1 MPESPDDLTRAAP
14 APAAPRSRPLL
25 RRPWFWLLV
34 IALAAGGYWAIDFAK
49 RRAGGTGE
57 APVAQGAGTGGA
69 PSGGPPEASPPGA
82 AGAQAPGRAGA
93 PGPGGRGPAG
103 AERSIPVTVA
113 TAERA
118 DVPVV
123 LNALGTVSS
132 LRTVTVRSRVDGQLL
147 RVNFREGQMV
157 KAGELL
163 AEIDPRP
170 FEVQLAQAQG
180 QLARDRAL
188 LENAR
193 LDLER
198 YRTLVEQEAASAQ
211 QLDTQQALVRQYE
224 GTVKSDQG
232 QVDNA
237 RLQLAYAR
245 ITAPFPGRLGLRL
258 VDPGNIVRAG
268 DATGIVT
275 ITQVQPI
282 GVTFSVPEKDLSPV
296 LQRYRE
302 GKSMTVRALDR
313 EQRVVLATGRLTTLD
328 NQIDVATGTLK
339 MRAEFANADGAL
351 FPNQFVN
358 VRLRIDVLKGAIV
371 VPSAA
376 VQRGS
381 PGTYVYAVQD
391 DGTVALRKVATG
403 PVDGERTVVA
413 SGISAGERVVVDGVD
428 NLRDGARVE
437 PIDKAAAER
446 TASQPAAARKR
457 QAPQPR

>member
-1 MPESPDDLTRAAP
+1 MPESPDDLTRAAA

-413 SGISAGERVVVDGVD
+413 SGTSAGERVVVDGVD

>member
-1 MPESPDDLTRAAP
+1 MPESPVDAERAAP
-14 APAAPRSRPLL
+14 AVPRSRPLL
-25 RRPWFWLLV
+25 RRPWFWLLLL
-34 IALAAGGYWAIDFAK
+34 ALAAGGYWAIDFAK

-57 APVAQGAGTGGA
+57 APVAQGTETGGA
-69 PSGGPPEASPPGA
+69 PTGGPAGASAPGA
-82 AGAQAPGRAGA
+82 GGAQAPGRAGA
-93 PGPGGRGPAG
+93 PGPVGRGAG
-103 AERSIPVTVA
+103 GTERPIPVTVA
-113 TAERA
+113 AAERA

-157 KAGELL
+157 KAGDLL

-188 LENAR
+188 LENAK

-198 YRTLVEQEAASAQ
+198 YRTLVAQEAASAQ

-224 GTVKSDQG
+224 GAVKSDQG

-237 RLQLAYAR
+237 RLQLEYAR

-282 GVTFSVPEKDLSPV
+282 GVTFSVPEKDLAPV
-296 LQRYRE
+296 LKRYRE
-302 GKSMTVRALDR
+302 GRSMTVQALDR

-339 MRAEFANADGAL
+339 MKAEFANADGAL

-358 VRLRIDVLKGAIV
+358 VRLRIDVLEGATV

-391 DGTVALRKVATG
+391 GGTVALRKIVTG
-403 PVDGERTVVA
+403 PVDGERTVVT

-446 TASQPAAARKR
+446 AAAQPAAARKR
-457 QAPQPR
+457 SAR

>member
-1 MPESPDDLTRAAP
+1 
-14 APAAPRSRPLL
+14 
-25 RRPWFWLLV
+25 
-34 IALAAGGYWAIDFAK
+34 
-49 RRAGGTGE
+49 
-57 APVAQGAGTGGA
+57 
-69 PSGGPPEASPPGA
+69 
-82 AGAQAPGRAGA
+82 
-93 PGPGGRGPAG
+93 
-103 AERSIPVTVA
+103 VTVA

-302 GKSMTVRALDR
+302 GESMTVQALDR

>member
-1 MPESPDDLTRAAP
+1 MLY
-14 APAAPRSRPLL
+14 
-25 RRPWFWLLV
+25 RPWFWLLV
-34 IALAAGGYWAIDFAK
+34 LVALAALGYGAAHYLAA
-49 RRAGGTGE
+49 RRAE
-57 APVAQGAGTGGA
+57 APA
-69 PSGGPPEASPPGA
+69 P
-82 AGAQAPGRAGA
+82 GAQAPAAPGA
-93 PGPGGRGPAG
+93 PGASPQARGGGGAPGAGPPAAGTGRPGAPGGRPGG
-103 AERSIPVTVA
+103 ERPIPVTVA
-113 TAERA
+113 RAETA

-123 LNALGTVSS
+123 LHALGTVTS

-170 FEVQLAQAQG
+170 FQVQLEQAQG

-198 YRTLVEQEAASAQ
+198 YRTLVAQDAASAQ

-224 GTVKSDQG
+224 GIVRSDQG
-232 QVDNA
+232 QVDDA
-237 RLQLAYAR
+237 RLQLSYAR
-245 ITAPFPGRLGLRL
+245 ITAPFSGRLGLRL

-282 GVTFSVPEKDLSPV
+282 GVTFSLPEKDLAPV
-296 LQRYRE
+296 LERYRK
-302 GKSMTVRALDR
+302 GRPMAAQALDR
-313 EQRVVLATGRLTTLD
+313 EQRAVLANGTLTTLD
-328 NQIDVATGTLK
+328 NQIDVATGTLRMK
-339 MRAEFANADGAL
+339 AEFSNADGAL

-358 VRLRIDVLKGAIV
+358 VRLFIEVLEGATV

-376 VQRGS
+376 IQRGS
-381 PGTYVYAVQD
+381 PGTYVYVVRDAD
-391 DGTVALRKVATG
+391 TVALRRIALG
-403 PVDGERTVVA
+403 PVDGERTVVTE
-413 SGISAGERVVVDGVD
+413 GVRTGERVVIDGVD

-437 PIDKAAAER
+437 PIEKTAAER
-446 TASQPAAARKR
+446 VAVQPAVQRRKPQARR
-457 QAPQPR
+457 Q